1 MGALNAFARAV
12 TSVNVWIGRGVSYVV
27 LILFLLLLGDVIM
40 RYLTES
46 PISWSS
52 QASKMIFGVYAI
64 IGGGY
69 LLARRAHVNVDLF
82 YGNFSRRRQALV
94 DILTSVLFFL
104 FLGVLLKESYLMAEE
119 SIQGFEVSYETT
131 WRVWIWPSKSMI
143 VVAAVLLLLQGIVKL
158 IADLMIFIG
167 IDVDESAFGPIV
179 EDIDEKE
186 TL

>member
-1 MGALNAFARAV
+1 VDRTGRELRGADPVPVATWRRHHALSDREPDLL
-12 TSVNVWIGRGVSYVV
+12 VV
-27 LILFLLLLGDVIM
+27 AGIEDDLRCLCNH
-40 RYLTES
+40 
-46 PISWSS
+46 
-52 QASKMIFGVYAI
+52 
-64 IGGGY
+64 
-69 LLARRAHVNVDLF
+69 RRAHVNVDLF

-119 SIQGFEVSYETT
+119 SIEGFEVSYETT

-158 IADLMIFIG
+158 IADIMIFIG
-167 IDVDESAFGPIV
+167 MDVDESAFGPIV